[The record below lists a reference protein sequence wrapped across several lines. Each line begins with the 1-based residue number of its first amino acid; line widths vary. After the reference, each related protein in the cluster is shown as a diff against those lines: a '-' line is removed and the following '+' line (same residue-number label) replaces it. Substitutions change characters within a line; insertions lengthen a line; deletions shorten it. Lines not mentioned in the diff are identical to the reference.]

1 MNKQDCIAVVLGGPS
16 TEAEVSRVTGKAIA
30 DALRSLGYNAQE
42 VELVPDQV
50 VETLRAMDAKVVFNA
65 VHGKYGEDG
74 RLQAI
79 LESAAI
85 PYTGCGLL
93 ASAVAM
99 DKAATKRFLL
109 TEKISTPRSLLFNRR
124 NKEDLETIKAKIVAA
139 LGERVVIKA
148 ASQGSSIGVYVLKDA
163 SEIVD
168 AMEKAFSYCNNV
180 VVEECIV
187 GKEITV
193 GLLEEEGKVIPL
205 PIIWIAPHSGAYD
218 YHSKY
223 TKGATDY
230 HCPAPFSAELTAK
243 INDLAVRTYRTLNL
257 HGVARVDMMLDEQDK
272 PYVLEANTVPG
283 MTSTSLVPKAAAAIG
298 ISFPELCEKILNSA
312 CKY

>member
-1 MNKQDCIAVVLGGPS
+1 MNKEDLIAVVLGGPS
-16 TEAEVSRVTGKAIA
+16 TEAEVSRVTGGAIA
-30 DALRSLGYNAQE
+30 EALRSIGYNAQE
-42 VELVPDQV
+42 VELVPDKIV
-50 VETLRAMDAKVVFNA
+50 ATLQKMGASVVFNA

-109 TEKISTPRSLLFNRR
+109 TEGIPTPRCLIFNRR
-124 NKEDLETIKAKIVAA
+124 SKEALESIKAKIVAE
-139 LGERVVIKA
+139 LGERVVVKA
-148 ASQGSSIGVYVLKDA
+148 ASQGSSIGVYVLDKEDQ
-163 SEIVD
+163 IID
-168 AMEKAFSYCNNV
+168 AMEEAFSYCNNV
-180 VVEECIV
+180 VVEERIV

-193 GLLEEEGKVIPL
+193 GLLEEEGKVITL
-205 PIIWIAPHSGAYD
+205 PVIWIAPHSGAYD

-230 HCPAPFSAELTAK
+230 HCPAPFSEELTAE
-243 INDLAVRTYRTLNL
+243 IQEAALRTYRALNL
-257 HGVARVDMMLDEQDK
+257 HGVARVDLMLDEANK

-283 MTSTSLVPKAAAAIG
+283 MTATSLVPKAAQAVG
-298 ISFPELCEKILNSA
+298 ISFPELCEMILASA
-312 CKY
+312 GKY